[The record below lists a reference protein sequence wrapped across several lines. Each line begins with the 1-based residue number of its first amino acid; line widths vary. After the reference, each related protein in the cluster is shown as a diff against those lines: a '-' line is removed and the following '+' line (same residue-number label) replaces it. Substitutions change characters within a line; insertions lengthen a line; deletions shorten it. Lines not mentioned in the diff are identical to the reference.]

1 MNCFGHTNWGIQMS
15 DITEAQHDP
24 GGKVHLRLADDMTG
38 GATFSECGRYRH
50 ALTRD
55 WTAHQT
61 PPRTIMFVGQNP
73 SVASAEVS
81 DPTCNKEVR
90 FAKRWGYTRYVKTN
104 VLDWRAT
111 NPKDVPHDPDLAC
124 SPANLPL
131 MLIEAEQADEILL
144 AFGRLHKRYDAIL
157 ARTLRAL
164 RDTRK
169 PLSCL
174 KLNKDGSAQHP
185 LYIRDDTERFPYPAS

>member
-1 MNCFGHTNWGIQMS
+1 MS
-15 DITEAQHDP
+15 DTTTQALHDP
-24 GGKVHLRLADDMTG
+24 GGKIHLRLGDGMTG
-38 GATFSECGRYRH
+38 GATFSDCGRYRH

-55 WTAHQT
+55 WTTQNTA
-61 PPRTIMFVGQNP
+61 PRTIMFVGQNP

-104 VLDWRAT
+104 ILDWRAT
-111 NPKDVPHDPDLAC
+111 NPKDVPHDPDIAC
-124 SPANLPL
+124 SSANLTVIL
-131 MLIEAEQADEILL
+131 REAEQADEILL
-144 AFGRLHKRYDAIL
+144 AFGRLHKRYDEVI
-157 ARTLRAL
+157 ARTLYAL
-164 RDTRK
+164 RDTDK

-185 LYIRDDTERFPYPAS
+185 LYIRDDTQRFPYPVA